1 MKQGGQQWMPHTV
14 EKSAEG
20 MVDWMAPVEGPNDG
34 GRRTRAM
41 IDGTVSENRVTLDA
55 TCSRDDPVGGEPDAP
70 ESIPK
75 NALLERVMERS
86 NLQRALKQVRQ
97 NKGAPGIDGMTV
109 DELPEHLKVHWLE
122 LRERLMAGTYHP
134 QPVRRVQIP
143 KPDGRVRL
151 LGIPTV
157 LDRFIQQAIA
167 QCCTGAMGCAFSSA
181 QLGISPAMLGPPRGA
196 SVAGGYP
203 GRARVGG

>member
-1 MKQGGQQWMPHTV
+1 MK
-14 EKSAEG
+14 
-20 MVDWMAPVEGPNDG
+20 NDKI
-34 GRRTRAM
+34 AS
-41 IDGTVSENRVTLDA
+41 DNQHELNA
-55 TCSRDDPVGGEPDAP
+55 TTSRDEPVAGEPDAP
-70 ESIPK
+70 ESIP
-75 NALLERVMERS
+75 NHALLERVMERS

-109 DELPEHLKVHWLE
+109 DVLPAYLKEHWLE
-122 LRERLMAGTYHP
+122 LRERLRAGTCKP

-167 QCCTGAMGCAFSSA
+167 HGVSVRDAWHIAKSA
-181 QLGISPAMLGPPRGA
+181 HGPWRLSKTPTRARG
-196 SVAGGYP
+196 VAGAVLRGNGTSRIGGEVGTFHRTAVYVIRTH
-203 GRARVGG
+203 GGVGGEAP